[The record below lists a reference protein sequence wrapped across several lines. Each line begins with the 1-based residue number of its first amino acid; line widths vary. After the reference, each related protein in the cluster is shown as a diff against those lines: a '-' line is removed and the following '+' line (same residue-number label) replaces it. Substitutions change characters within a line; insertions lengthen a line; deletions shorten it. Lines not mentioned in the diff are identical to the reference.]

1 MKDEIIIEVLA
12 WMVVVV
18 SIIIP
23 LIAIVIGLVL

>member
-23 LIAIVIGLVL
+23 LIAIVIGLVS

>member
-1 MKDEIIIEVLA
+1 MKDEIVIEVLA

-23 LIAIVIGLVL
+23 LIAIVIGLVS

>member
-1 MKDEIIIEVLA
+1 MKDEIVIEVLA